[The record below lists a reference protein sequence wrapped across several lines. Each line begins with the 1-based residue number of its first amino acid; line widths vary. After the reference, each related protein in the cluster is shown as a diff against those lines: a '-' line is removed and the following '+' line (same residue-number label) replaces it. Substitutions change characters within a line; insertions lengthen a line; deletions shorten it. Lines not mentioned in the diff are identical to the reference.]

1 MQLLRGKK
9 NYESDRVFY
18 LPVTQIVPNR
28 AQPRVHFDEAALA
41 ELAGSIRRYGV
52 LQPLTV
58 RRSSGGG
65 FELVAG
71 LKEVPCLVSAVGEE
85 DAALLALIE
94 NIQRRDLNY
103 MEEAAALQKLIAAYG
118 LSQEQVAEKLG
129 RSQSAVAN
137 KLRLLKLSPE
147 CAQTLLEHGL
157 TERHARALLRLE
169 GEEARAAALEVILQ
183 RSMNVAQTEEYI
195 ESFLQAAQPK
205 AKPRRPSFII
215 KDVRLFLNSINHSM
229 DVMRRAGVD
238 AKCGREETEDTITL
252 TICIPK
258 NKTAPIA

>member
-71 LKEVPCLVSAVGEE
+71 ERRLRAARMAGLKEVPCLVSAVSEE

-103 MEEAAALQKLIAAYG
+103 MEEAAAL
-118 LSQEQVAEKLG
+118 
-129 RSQSAVAN
+129 
-137 KLRLLKLSPE
+137 
-147 CAQTLLEHGL
+147 
-157 TERHARALLRLE
+157 
-169 GEEARAAALEVILQ
+169 EVILQ

-195 ESFLQAAQPK
+195 ESFLQADQPK